1 MIKINKNNKELIKDY
16 KYLVIIGEIA
26 EIFDI
31 FITDVYYATNDYSD
45 ILNNS
50 KKYLDSNNIEIEI
63 YLTNSEAAEFAIL
76 LWFD

>member
-16 KYLVIIGEIA
+16 KYLVIIGEVT
-26 EIFDI
+26 EIFDL
-31 FITDVYYATNDYSD
+31 FLADVYYATNDYTD

-63 YLTNSEAAEFAIL
+63 YLANSEAAKFATL
-76 LWFD
+76 FWFG